1 MSDSLSQL
9 LLCRRPAASEV
20 ALTADGAR
28 SWAHFLGGVA
38 CCAARLAAR
47 REKRFA
53 LFTEDSFL
61 AACALFG
68 AWAAGKTVVLPGD
81 ELPATRALLEGRVA
95 GWIDPAAIDCAAPVS
110 ALPVIP
116 ADHPAIEVFTSGSTG
131 EPVAIGKTLAQ
142 LEAEVRE
149 IDARWGEQIAGK
161 RVLATVPHQHFYGLL
176 FRILWPLA
184 ANRPFDALR
193 FAFPE
198 PLAARLA
205 EAPAVLVSSPA
216 FLKRWPDALDLSA
229 APCPPHAIFSSGGP
243 LPTASSLTLQQRL
256 GCPVFEIFGSSET
269 GGIAWRVQRDDA
281 TPWQTH
287 PVVELDFSGETL
299 ALRSPFMPDAAQWY
313 PTSDR
318 AEACPGGFRL
328 LGRADRIVKV
338 EEKRVSLDAI
348 ERSLLA
354 TCDVTE
360 ARVCPLADGRLGAV
374 LVLSP
379 AGKAYLAEQGR
390 AALNRHLR
398 SALARSLEAVALPR
412 RWRHVEAL
420 PVNAMGK
427 ITSAS
432 LRALFEDVLQPEVL
446 ASGGSGGL
454 RTFDVLAGEDLLA
467 FRGHFPAMPILP
479 GVVQLDWVIRF
490 ARQSFALPGEF
501 SAIEVLKFQQ
511 PIRPGMA
518 LRIALEWLPARSAVA
533 FRLTSGERPLA
544 SGRMVF
550 AGARS

>member
-1 MSDSLSQL
+1 MSDPLSL
-9 LLCRRPAASEV
+9 LLLGKRPAASEV
-20 ALTADGAR
+20 ALTADGPR
-28 SWAHFLGGVA
+28 SWAQFQAAVA
-38 CCAARLAAR
+38 SCATRLAAR
-47 REKRFA
+47 PEKRFA
-53 LFTEDSFL
+53 LFTEDSFI

-81 ELPATRALLEGRVA
+81 DLPATRAQLEGRVA

-149 IDARWGEQIAGK
+149 IDARWGEQIAGR

-184 ANRPFDALR
+184 AGRPFDALR

-205 EAPAVLVSSPA
+205 EAPAILVSSPA
-216 FLKRWPDALDLSA
+216 FLKRWPDSLALTA
-229 APCPPHAIFSSGGP
+229 APLPPQAIFSSGGP
-243 LPTASSLTLQQRL
+243 LPTESSLTLQARL

-269 GGIAWRVQRDDA
+269 GGIAWRVQRDED
-281 TPWQTH
+281 TPWRTH

-299 ALRSPFMPDAAQWY
+299 SLRSPFMPDATRWY

-318 AEACPGGFRL
+318 AEASPGGFRL

-348 ERSLLA
+348 ERALLA
-354 TCDVTE
+354 TLDVTD
-360 ARVCPLADGRLGAV
+360 ARICPLADGRLGAV
-374 LVLSP
+374 LVLSS
-379 AGKAYLAEQGR
+379 AGQAALLEQGR
-390 AALNRHLR
+390 AALNRRLR
-398 SALARSLEAVALPR
+398 TVLARSLEAVALPR
-412 RWRHVEAL
+412 RWRYVETL
-420 PVNAMGK
+420 PLNAMGK

-432 LRALFEDVLQPEVL
+432 LRALFEDVLLPEAL
-446 ASGGSGGL
+446 ASEGSGER

-467 FRGHFPAMPILP
+467 FRGHFPDMPILP

-490 ARQSFALPGEF
+490 ARQSFALSGEF
-501 SAIEVLKFQQ
+501 SAIEMLKFQQ
-511 PIRPGMA
+511 PIRPGMRV
-518 LRIALEWLPARSAVA
+518 RISLEWLPERSAVA
-533 FRLTSGERPLA
+533 FRLSSGERSLA

>member
-1 MSDSLSQL
+1 
-9 LLCRRPAASEV
+9 LLCSRSAGSEV
-20 ALTADGAR
+20 ALTADGPR
-28 SWAHFLGGVA
+28 SWAQFLAGVGS
-38 CCAARLAAR
+38 CAKLLAAR
-47 REKRFA
+47 PGKRFA
-53 LFTEDSFL
+53 FYAEDSFI

-81 ELPATRALLEGRVA
+81 ALPATRALLEGRVA
-95 GWIDPAAIDCAAPVS
+95 GWIDPAAIDCTAAVS
-110 ALPVIP
+110 VLPEITM
-116 ADHPAIEVFTSGSTG
+116 DHPAIEVFTSGSTG

-149 IDARWGEQIAGK
+149 IDARWGAQIAGR

-205 EAPAVLVSSPA
+205 EAPAILVSSPA

-243 LPTASSLTLQQRL
+243 LPTESSLTLQKRL

-269 GGIAWRVQRDDA
+269 GGIAWRVQDGADTAWRA
-281 TPWQTH
+281 H

-299 ALRSPFMPDAAQWY
+299 SLRSPFMPDAAQWY
-313 PTSDR
+313 PSSDR

-348 ERSLLA
+348 ERALLA
-354 TCDVTE
+354 TREVAE

-379 AGKAYLAEQGR
+379 AGQAALIEQGR
-390 AALNRHLR
+390 AALNRSLR
-398 SALARSLEAVALPR
+398 SVLARSLEAVALPR
-412 RWRHVEAL
+412 RWRHVETL

-432 LRALFEDVLQPEVL
+432 LRALFEDVLEPELL
-446 ASGGSGGL
+446 ASDASGEL
-454 RTFDVLAGEDLLA
+454 RRFEVLAGEDLLA

-490 ARQSFALPGEF
+490 ARQSFALPGAF

-511 PIRPGMA
+511 PIRPGMK
-518 LRIALEWLPARSAVA
+518 LTISLEWLPARSAVA